1 MRQQATEDQV
11 THAQQRAFHVAARL
25 RSLLD
30 DWEIAPGEPEL
41 RERILALA
49 PLGGELD
56 RAVAA
61 VTDVDGLSEVRVPLD
76 LLVAAIHEIQGNWEA
91 LENLYPTRLALRDL
105 LTAAYVLERTIPGAE
120 PAEAVS
126 SNRM

>member
-11 THAQQRAFHVAARL
+11 THAQQRAFHVGARL

-76 LLVAAIHEIQGNWEA
+76 LLV
-91 LENLYPTRLALRDL
+91 RLSTKSRVIGKLSRISIRPDWRCE
-105 LTAAYVLERTIPGAE
+105 TC
-120 PAEAVS
+120 
-126 SNRM
+126 